1 MIRIVFI
8 NDETMLKELLATDRT
23 LYMHINM
30 CIILRFSE
38 EEENQFASL
47 CLKKQNRR
55 SFVSAIVIVFNR
67 F

>member
-8 NDETMLKELLATDRT
+8 NDETLLKELLATDRT

-38 EEENQFASL
+38 DKENQFASL

-55 SFVSAIVIVFNR
+55 
-67 F
+67 